1 MPALDA
7 QVKTFIVQQLACF
20 DTPST
25 VVEAVKNEFGQTVSR
40 QTVESHDPTKHA
52 GRKLAQRWVDLF
64 NSTRE
69 RFKAETAEIPIAN
82 RAVRLR
88 ALNRMANKAESM
100 KNMALAAQIIEQA
113 AKETGGAYTNRQQ
126 IEHSGPNGGPI
137 QSADMTPGQFREEAK
152 KLLQEV

>member
-1 MPALDA
+1 M
-7 QVKTFIVQQLACF
+7 KTFIVQQLACF

-40 QTVESHDPTKHA
+40 QTVESHAPTKHA

-88 ALNRMANKAESM
+88 ALNRMAAKAESM
-100 KNMALAAQIIEQA
+100 KNMALAAQLIEQA

>member
-7 QVKTFIVQQLACF
+7 HVKTFIVQQLACF

-25 VVEAVKNEFGQTVSR
+25 VVEAVKNEFGVTVSR

-52 GRKLAQRWVDLF
+52 GRKLAARWVDLF
-64 NSTRE
+64 NSARE
-69 RFKAETAEIPIAN
+69 RFKAETANIPIAN

-88 ALNRMANKAESM
+88 ALNRMVNQAEKM
-100 KNMALAAQIIEQA
+100 KNLGLAAQLIEQA